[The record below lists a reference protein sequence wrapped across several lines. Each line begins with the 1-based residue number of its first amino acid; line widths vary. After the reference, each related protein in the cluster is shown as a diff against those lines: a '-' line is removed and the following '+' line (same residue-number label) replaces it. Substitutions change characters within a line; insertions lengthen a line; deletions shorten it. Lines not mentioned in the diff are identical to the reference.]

1 MTRLCNADTLH
12 QGGELNDSRVE
23 VAAPDE
29 GIEVT
34 RFLAS
39 HEGAP
44 APVRCQTS
52 LFRRERIAV
61 DDRNGL
67 AVVANAKTKVL
78 EAAVC
83 LARHVVADELAL
95 QNRYSIGH
103 HDRRVLPFGVHTD
116 TLSLPL
122 SHARLVHT
130 HFSNPRTDP
139 ASPHSLPFPPAASSS
154 PPTI

>member
-1 MTRLCNADTLH
+1 MARLCNADTL
-12 QGGELNDSRVE
+12 QVLNELNDSRVE

-29 GIEVT
+29 GLEVT

-52 LFRRERIAV
+52 LFRRGRIAV

-83 LARHVVADELAL
+83 LARHVAADELAL
-95 QNRYSIGH
+95 QNRYSIGR
-103 HDRRVLPFGVHTD
+103 HDRRLLPFGVHTD
-116 TLSLPL
+116 TRSLSIG
-122 SHARLVHT
+122 HDR
-130 HFSNPRTDP
+130 
-139 ASPHSLPFPPAASSS
+139 
-154 PPTI
+154 